1 MFTDVVGY
9 SARMQRD
16 ETGTMAHVKADFA
29 VISEQCAQH
38 GGEVLNAM
46 GDGLLL
52 CFPSAVQAVTC
63 GLQIQLRFGRRRA
76 DLPPEQALEH
86 RVGVHLG
93 DVFRQES
100 GGLAG
105 DGVNIAARLQTKAP
119 PGGICISQTVYDTV
133 KGKVPMQAVFIGPES
148 FKNITDPIPIWHVAP
163 AEGPTPT
170 RPLLAPPAPAPTA
183 RAPER
188 SVAVLAFANLSN
200 EVQNEYFSDGI
211 SEELLNVLAKI
222 PGLRVTSRTSSF
234 YFKGKEVPM
243 PEIGRKL
250 GVAYL
255 VEGSVRKSGN
265 RVRITA
271 QLIEATEGF
280 QVWSD
285 TYDRELQDIFALQD
299 EVARDIAKN
308 FQIKVGASVE
318 RGTVNPEVHRLVL
331 QGRHAW
337 NQFTPEG
344 FVQAKTAFTQ
354 ALELE
359 PGYAPALA
367 GFALVDCRRAILSGL
382 ASRHQTLVLKEI
394 ARLAQQALQFDANLA
409 EPHAVLGAVALM
421 RGQQA
426 ESERAY
432 RQSLLINPN
441 SDLALIYHA
450 RLLQRNGRPDLAL
463 LEMERAQCVSPL
475 TGILTGHLCL
485 TLLAGRRYEEALVL
499 VNQADGLATGSP
511 WTQALGAVALARLGR
526 KAEAATMARAA
537 LASGPKVEAMRGFSA
552 LNDGLAA
559 WVLADTGAREEAAAV
574 IAQLRTEPVM
584 WHYAAGF
591 ALVALGDHEA
601 GFALLADFPQFWVDY
616 VLIFA
621 DQNERVQA
629 DPGFLELLRKLDA
642 RVAFDSHQQTVG
654 RLEGG

>member
-163 AEGPTPT
+163 AEGPTPP
-170 RPLLAPPAPAPTA
+170 RPPLAAPAPTP

-200 EVQNEYFSDGI
+200 EAQNEYFSDGI

-222 PGLRVTSRTSSF
+222 PGLRVTARTSSF
-234 YFKGKEVPM
+234 FFKGKEVPM

-280 QVWSD
+280 HVWSD

-308 FQIKVGASVE
+308 FQIKVGAFVE
-318 RGTVNPEVHRLVL
+318 RGAVNPEVHRLVL
-331 QGRHAW
+331 QGRYAW

-344 FVQAKTAFTQ
+344 FVQARTAFAQ

-359 PGYAPALA
+359 PGCAPALA

-382 ASRHQTLVLKEI
+382 ASRHQTLVLTEI
-394 ARLAQQALQFDANLA
+394 GRLAQQALQFDANLA
-409 EPHAVLGAVALM
+409 EPYAVLGAVALM
-421 RGQQA
+421 RGQQT
-426 ESERAY
+426 ESGRTC
-432 RQSLLINPN
+432 RQALLINPN

-450 RLLQRNGRPDLAL
+450 RLLQRQGRPDLAL
-463 LEMERAQCVSPL
+463 LEMEQAQRVSPL
-475 TGILTGHLCL
+475 TAILTGHLGL
-485 TLLAGRRYEEALVL
+485 TLLAGRRYGEALAV
-499 VNQADGLATGSP
+499 VKQAEELAAGSP
-511 WTQALGAVALARLGR
+511 WTRALGAVALARLGR
-526 KAEAATMARAA
+526 RAEAATMARAA
-537 LASGPKVEAMRGFSA
+537 LGSGPKVEAMRGFSA
-552 LNDGLAA
+552 LNEGLAA
-559 WVLADTGAREEAAAV
+559 WVLAEAGAHEEAAAV
-574 IAQLRTEPVM
+574 VAQLRTEPVM

-591 ALVALGDHEA
+591 ALAALGDSQT

-616 VLIFA
+616 VIIFA
-621 DQNERVQA
+621 DQNEKMQA
-629 DPGFLELLRKLDA
+629 DLEFQELLRKLDA